1 MRNFIRVLRLSMA
14 YKGRILISF
23 LCALIAALLWGT
35 NFSAVY
41 PVLELLGKEQNLQ
54 QWIDIKQERVELEIQ
69 IREKEL
75 EAIKKRQA
83 EVEMM
88 PAGPE
93 RDKAE
98 LDVTDSFKHVVGK
111 LASARDRLWRYQ
123 QLKHYVIRHL
133 PEGRFNT
140 LALIL
145 GGIVLAV
152 FIKGIFEFI
161 QEYLVGLVTTRTAF
175 DLRNQFFRQT
185 IHQDL
190 RQINEGGSA
199 ELMSRFTN
207 DVEVIANGMKIL
219 YGRVVGEPLR
229 ALVCVAIAFWI
240 NWQLTLTFI
249 LVVPLALGVMTT
261 ASKKMKKASR
271 RLLDRMGSIYKLLQ
285 ETFRGVRVV
294 KGFTMESYERRRFH
308 ETTKDYMKRSQR
320 VIFIDAVTSPI
331 VETIGVAAVMLALL
345 AGAYLVLSGEKRIFG
360 TNFTSQ
366 PLELGNLLWLYA
378 QLIGMADPVRKLSS
392 VYTKLQSAAAAADRC
407 FTMMDR
413 VPQVTQNPDG
423 VVLPRHSKS
432 IQFQNVCFSYTP
444 EKQVLTNIC
453 FTVSAGETIGIVGA
467 NGSGKSTLLN
477 LLPRFYDPD
486 HGSIFIDGIN
496 IREANLRSVRKQLG
510 IVTQEPIL
518 FDDTIYNNILYGRRN
533 ATLAEVEDAAKKA
546 FAHDFII
553 KLPKGYQT
561 PVGELGSSLSGGERQ
576 RVALARAILRDPRIL
591 ILDEFSSAID
601 PASDALIHQALREF
615 KKDRTTFFITH
626 KMHTLDLADRIIVL
640 DQHQLVAIGTYKEL
654 LESCE
659 IFRDLINVQ
668 SQLRLAS

>member
-23 LCALIAALLWGT
+23 LCALVAAVLWGT

-41 PVLELLGKEQNLQ
+41 PILELLGSKQNLQ
-54 QWIDIKQERVELEIQ
+54 QWIDSKQAAVEIEIDARERELAE
-69 IREKEL
+69 
-75 EAIKKRQA
+75 IKKREA
-83 EVEMM
+83 NVDSM

-93 RDKAE
+93 KEEAE
-98 LDVTDSFKHVVGK
+98 REVSKSYKHVEGK
-111 LASARDRLWRYQ
+111 LASARDRSWRYQ

-133 PEGRFNT
+133 PSDRFNT

-145 GGIVLAV
+145 LTIVLAV

-161 QEYLVGLVTTRTAF
+161 QEYLVGIVTTRTAF
-175 DLRNQFFRQT
+175 DLRNLFFRQT

-207 DVEVIANGMKIL
+207 DVEVIANGLKIL

-229 ALVCVAIAFWI
+229 ALVCVGIAFWI

-249 LVVPLALGVMTT
+249 CVVPLAVAVMTT

-285 ETFRGVRVV
+285 ETFRGMRVV
-294 KGFTMESYERRRFH
+294 KSYNMESYERRRFH
-308 ETTKDYMKRSQR
+308 ETTKDYMKRSQK
-320 VIFIDAVTSPI
+320 VVFIDAITSPI

-345 AGAYLVLSGEKRIFG
+345 AGAYLVLSGERRILG

-366 PLELGNLLWLYA
+366 PMELGSLLWLYA

-407 FTMMDR
+407 YAMMDR
-413 VPQVTQNPDG
+413 VPQVTQNTDNQAVPK
-423 VVLPRHSKS
+423 HCQT
-432 IQFQNVCFSYTP
+432 IEFQNVCFSYTP
-444 EKQVLTNIC
+444 DKQVLTNIC
-453 FTVSAGETIGIVGA
+453 FVARSGETIGIVGA

-496 IREANLRSVRKQLG
+496 IRDANLRSVRKQIG

-518 FDDTIYNNILYGRRN
+518 FDDTIYANILYGRRN
-533 ATLAEVEDAAKKA
+533 ASEDEVFEAAKKA
-546 FAHDFII
+546 FAHDFIM

-561 PVGELGSSLSGGERQ
+561 PVGEVGSSLSGGERQ
-576 RVALARAILRDPRIL
+576 RVALARAILRDPQIL

-601 PASDALIHQALREF
+601 PASDALIHEALRDF
-615 KKDRTTFFITH
+615 KKGRTTFFITH

-654 LESCE
+654 LEKCE
-659 IFRDLINVQ
+659 VFRDLVNVQ
-668 SQLRLAS
+668 GPLRLAS